1 MMNQACVLQ
10 YVNVVMYMMMTKMG
24 DVSDIGRHV
33 RPTYSMSK
41 EPIAHELLSSPL
53 SPCLNTYLH
62 YIVNMRKAVCF
73 HNCTTFS
80 NDIHAESTL

>member
-1 MMNQACVLQ
+1 MTTTFKNYIATLLAMMNQACVLQ

-41 EPIAHELLSSPL
+41 EPIAHELVFSSVSMSEHL
-53 SPCLNTYLH
+53 LTLH
-62 YIVNMRKAVCF
+62 CMGQHEKSC
-73 HNCTTFS
+73 
-80 NDIHAESTL
+80 